1 MALEEC
7 AVGKGLGPFP
17 HGLRKRKAGLPG
29 RGVLLQ
35 ETAGAEEPRQVWVNR
50 EWRSEAATRYSIG
63 FGTGGSIPMVRDG
76 ESPAPSAVFAV
87 EGYAAACRNS
97 TEYGR
102 HWPGRH
108 PHVVNGDWRSAVP
121 LALRG
126 VSEMV
131 KATQLRPGMVIQFE
145 GDLYTVFTVDHRT
158 PGNKRGAMA
167 TRLRNLKSG
176 AIMDY
181 RFRAE
186 EFVERAILDEIEYE
200 FLYADGDGWHFMN
213 VENFEQI
220 HLGREVLGDAVDYL
234 LPGVHLKL
242 EFYEGKPLGAILPDT
257 VDLTVTD
264 TEPTVQKATASAVM
278 KPAKLE
284 TGLVINV
291 PPFINNGD
299 RVRVDTSEARYVQRA
314 Q

>member
-1 MALEEC
+1 
-7 AVGKGLGPFP
+7 
-17 HGLRKRKAGLPG
+17 
-29 RGVLLQ
+29 
-35 ETAGAEEPRQVWVNR
+35 
-50 EWRSEAATRYSIG
+50 
-63 FGTGGSIPMVRDG
+63 
-76 ESPAPSAVFAV
+76 
-87 EGYAAACRNS
+87 
-97 TEYGR
+97 
-102 HWPGRH
+102 
-108 PHVVNGDWRSAVP
+108 
-121 LALRG
+121 
-126 VSEMV
+126 MV

-167 TRLRNLKSG
+167 TRLRNLKTG
-176 AIMDY
+176 AIIDY

-200 FLYADGDGWHFMN
+200 YLYADGEGWHFMN
-213 VENFEQI
+213 VESFEQI
-220 HLGREVLGDAVDYL
+220 HLSREVLGDAVDYL
-234 LPGVHLKL
+234 LPGIHVKL

-284 TGLVINV
+284 TGLVISV

-299 RVRVDTSEARYVQRA
+299 RVRVDTSEGRYVQRA

>member
-1 MALEEC
+1 
-7 AVGKGLGPFP
+7 
-17 HGLRKRKAGLPG
+17 
-29 RGVLLQ
+29 
-35 ETAGAEEPRQVWVNR
+35 
-50 EWRSEAATRYSIG
+50 
-63 FGTGGSIPMVRDG
+63 
-76 ESPAPSAVFAV
+76 
-87 EGYAAACRNS
+87 
-97 TEYGR
+97 
-102 HWPGRH
+102 
-108 PHVVNGDWRSAVP
+108 
-121 LALRG
+121 
-126 VSEMV
+126 MV

-167 TRLRNLKSG
+167 TRLRNLKTG
-176 AIMDY
+176 AIIDY

-200 FLYADGDGWHFMN
+200 FLYADGEGWHFMN

-234 LPGVHLKL
+234 LPGIHLKL
-242 EFYEGKPLGAILPDT
+242 EFHEGKPLGAILPDT
-257 VDLTVTD
+257 VDMTVTD

-299 RVRVDTSEARYVQRA
+299 RVRVDTSEGRYVQRA